1 VAQTDWAMEMAA
13 AETATVAAAAAAIN
27 EFVSRKTKFPTP
39 LIKKAT
45 SQRFVK
51 PPVYR
56 YGAL

>member
-1 VAQTDWAMEMAA
+1 MEMAA

>member
-1 VAQTDWAMEMAA
+1 V
-13 AETATVAAAAAAIN
+13 ETATAAEVAAEIN

-56 YGAL
+56 CRAL